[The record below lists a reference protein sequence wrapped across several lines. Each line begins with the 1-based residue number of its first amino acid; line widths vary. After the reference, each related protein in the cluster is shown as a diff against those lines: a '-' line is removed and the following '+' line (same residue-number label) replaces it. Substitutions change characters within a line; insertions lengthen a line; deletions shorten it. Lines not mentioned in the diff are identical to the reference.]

1 VDAIDERI
9 IAELTRNARIPHAEL
24 AGKVLLSRNAVRQ
37 RVERLERQGHIA
49 GYTIVRA
56 GGDTGD
62 VVSALVLV
70 HRQDR
75 MRGGDVLAAL
85 KRIPEVV
92 ICEILSGDFDIM
104 VRLEAASLERVRSIW
119 EDIARMPGVRDTVTA
134 LTLSSIVSRR
144 RGEHGPVPADAA
156 RVSPTV
162 ADSG

>member
-1 VDAIDERI
+1 VDTIDEKI
-9 IAELTRNARIPHAEL
+9 IAELTCNARISHSEL

-37 RVERLERQGHIA
+37 RIERLERQGHIA

-56 GGDTGD
+56 GDETGN

-104 VRLEAASLERVRSIW
+104 VRLEAASLERVRAIW
-119 EDIARMPGVRDTVTA
+119 EDIAQMPGVRDTVTA
-134 LTLSSIVSRR
+134 LTLSSVVNRP
-144 RGEHGPVPADAA
+144 RGGRSSAEPG
-156 RVSPTV
+156 
-162 ADSG
+162 